1 LIIEFLKVSYL
12 GCSAQKRM
20 IDDIMHWVLNKFTFI
35 SGEVF
40 VSGYLKST
48 LRKHVYLTPYTC

>member
-20 IDDIMHWVLNKFTFI
+20 IDDIMH
-35 SGEVF
+35 
-40 VSGYLKST
+40 
-48 LRKHVYLTPYTC
+48 